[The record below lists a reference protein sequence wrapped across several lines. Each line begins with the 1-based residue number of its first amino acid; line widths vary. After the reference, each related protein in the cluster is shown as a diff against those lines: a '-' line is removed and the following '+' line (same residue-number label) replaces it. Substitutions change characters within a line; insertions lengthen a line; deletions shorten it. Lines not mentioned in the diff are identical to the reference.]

1 MVKEERLALSFL
13 SERDNSI
20 FINTKA
26 QSKQRVILNLCL
38 LCAFVFIKINFV
50 YAVNCLESL
59 PKFPQQCVQLSVR
72 QQPLPLHP
80 SSTLRRFDSPLP

>member
-1 MVKEERLALSFL
+1 MVEKEWFVVSFL

-26 QSKQRVILNLCL
+26 QSKQRFKITLCL

-59 PKFPQQCVQLSVR
+59 PQFLLQWVQLLV
-72 QQPLPLHP
+72 QQ
-80 SSTLRRFDSPLP
+80 